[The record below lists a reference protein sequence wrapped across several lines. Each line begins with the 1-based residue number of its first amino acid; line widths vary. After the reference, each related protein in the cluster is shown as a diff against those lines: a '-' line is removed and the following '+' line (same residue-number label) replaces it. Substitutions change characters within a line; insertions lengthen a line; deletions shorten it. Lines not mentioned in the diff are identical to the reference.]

1 MSSHGK
7 VETEKLIQNLEHQ
20 LNRLVT
26 QLEDVENIKDEL
38 DEDEYNET
46 KEDTIEQLKEF
57 HERLDKLVKGD
68 ISLVNAIGAF
78 QLATR
83 AAISQAFKT
92 PEVIRLFGRREPK
105 LLREKLNNVE
115 LEFKLGKIGAAA
127 ADQQKMEILI
137 ALRQLGEQL
146 SPSELQFIEKNRAN
160 NEAFKNIEFVQVTE
174 EVYSQFILP

>member
-78 QLATR
+78 QL
-83 AAISQAFKT
+83 
-92 PEVIRLFGRREPK
+92 VIVNYY
-105 LLREKLNNVE
+105 NNC
-115 LEFKLGKIGAAA
+115 
-127 ADQQKMEILI
+127 
-137 ALRQLGEQL
+137 
-146 SPSELQFIEKNRAN
+146 
-160 NEAFKNIEFVQVTE
+160 
-174 EVYSQFILP
+174 